1 MVPDQVMKALFGY
14 SFDPVTWAEEIK
26 QRFYSTY
33 STPFSNRKALW
44 CIACVDRVDY
54 VGLDCNFYPPHGSH
68 TFSQNSQYIWL
79 EIFWEFLIAPVM
91 KPSASYLG
99 YRLLTPEWQP
109 VEN

>member
-54 VGLDCNFYPPHGSH
+54 VGLIYTLLPPYSPFACRIPH
-68 TFSQNSQYIWL
+68 YICL
-79 EIFWEFLIAPVM
+79 EIFWDLIKART
-91 KPSASYLG
+91 G
-99 YRLLTPEWQP
+99 
-109 VEN
+109 